1 VHLSISW
8 RSARRKLREQQ
19 GQVAQRLWRGA
30 PSEPQRRLRIA
41 ADRLVRPE
49 RGHAHPRAIGQL
61 DEPVGSSA
69 FAAMAY
75 DLK

>member
-1 VHLSISW
+1 VHLSIGG
-8 RSARRKLREQQ
+8 RGARRKLLEQQ
-19 GQVAQRLWRGA
+19 GQVAQRLRRGA
-30 PSEPQRRLRIA
+30 SSESQRRRWIA

-49 RGHAHPRAIGQL
+49 RGHAHPRAVGKL
-61 DEPVGSSA
+61 DDPEGSRA